1 MKYKCSTFVFR
12 FFRIVRGITQ
22 TTNNGFSSTSAIM
35 VFCRHKKIGFIV
47 PICFEKQFIPSSLDA
62 GIKVLTIYLLR
73 DTTYI
78 KRVINLAK
86 LQFFHI
92 EKNLEGRSGKIM
104 MQYLL
109 KIGSSIF
116 HQYFYQQHQDAQNFT
131 VFYFSLWFIRCMV
144 SLCHLNKL

>member
-1 MKYKCSTFVFR
+1 MNYKCSTFVFR

-116 HQYFYQQHQDAQNFT
+116 HQYFLPTTTPRCTKFYRLLLFT
-131 VFYFSLWFIRCMV
+131 MVYPFHGFSL
-144 SLCHLNKL
+144 SSK